1 MKRIRVLLAD
11 DHPVVRAGLGSML
24 ATQPDLEVV
33 GLAENGAQAVEMAL
47 RSRPD
52 VILMDLRM
60 PVLGG
65 REAIRKLSAEGMGRR
80 VLVLTTFDTDA
91 DVAPALAAG
100 AAGYLLKETPAE
112 DLFAA
117 IRAVARGERVLSAAV
132 ASKLAGREAA
142 TTLSARELEVLQ
154 LLVDGRKNREI
165 AKALF
170 VSEATVK
177 THLLHVFEKLGVKDR
192 TAAVTRALALG
203 LVHLDTAGGC

>member
-117 IRAVARGERVLSAAV
+117 IRAVARGERVLSAAL
-132 ASKLAGREAA
+132 ASKLGGREAA
-142 TTLSARELEVLQ
+142 PALSARELEVLQ

>member
-1 MKRIRVLLAD
+1 VKRIRVLLAD

-24 ATQPDLEVV
+24 ATQPDLEVI
-33 GLAENGAQAVEMAL
+33 GLAKDGAEAVAL
-47 RSRPD
+47 ALETRPE

-65 REAIRKLSAEGMGRR
+65 REAIRKLAAEGMGRR

-100 AAGYLLKETPAE
+100 AAGYLLKEAAPE
-112 DLFAA
+112 ELFAA
-117 IRAVARGERVLSAAV
+117 IRAVARGERVLSPALAA
-132 ASKLAGREAA
+132 KLAGREGDP
-142 TTLSARELEVLQ
+142 TLSPRELEVLE
-154 LLVDGRKNREI
+154 LLVQGRANREI

-170 VSEATVK
+170 VSEATIK

-203 LVHLDTAGGC
+203 LVRLDTAG